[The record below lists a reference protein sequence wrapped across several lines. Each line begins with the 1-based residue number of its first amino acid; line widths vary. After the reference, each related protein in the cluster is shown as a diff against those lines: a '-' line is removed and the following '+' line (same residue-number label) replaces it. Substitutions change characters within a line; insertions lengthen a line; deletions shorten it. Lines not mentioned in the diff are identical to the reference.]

1 MQNLD
6 NHTASSIK
14 IPGHLLAD
22 IFQRLFLKVRR
33 RLFLDQM
40 GSESQGEVLVAHAAA
55 KQLNALAGGSG
66 ALAEFGVIPDAF
78 QLQTAGRASGQCS
91 FADNNLK
98 RASGALLAD
107 EFADTL
113 SAL

>member
-6 NHTASSIK
+6 NHRAFSIEV
-14 IPGHLLAD
+14 PGDLFAD
-22 IFQRLFLKVRR
+22 IFQRLFLKVH
-33 RLFLDQM
+33 RLLLLDQM
-40 GSESQGEVLVAHAAA
+40 GSESQGEVLIAHAAA
-55 KQLNALAGGSG
+55 KQLNALARGSG

-98 RASGALLAD
+98 RASGALLAA